1 MYRFSCHHFFA
12 TTSPSTDAT
21 SAGRH
26 HGLSGPIR
34 RPSRSTAHWPS
45 LTPASSPRYRVTDPS
60 DPSFPLRVPTV
71 HIKKKVGGGGND
83 EDLSPEE
90 RAKREAD
97 AAARVAGIESLL
109 RDQAKK
115 LEATKAAADLAEKKA
130 EMADLEGEL
139 LKQKLDAVMTEKNS
153 VERMLEEMAKKKDA
167 AEMATAREAS
177 EKAKYVD
184 ENNELLNKVTV
195 LNDARVA
202 DKHQYAVQVCKYR
215 DELVAYTEKTPTE
228 FLAEILALVSDMDN
242 EVDIEL
248 VDAEVAAARLG
259 NRTRVAKEEELK
271 ICSEWT
277 HNPALAMANPHK
289 LMRLASRTRALAA
302 PPNTSSATASTSN
315 GGGKVVNASGISVS
329 TTPEMAARRRTA
341 LGALDQNAATAAA
354 AAYSGSAMNKLQ
366 DQLDAIEMRLDKAAG
381 KAASMGASL
390 LDTHYVDITPSASPL
405 TSPKMLSAKKM
416 ARSENDDGLVF
427 QGGVASKSMGGR
439 SSGLASRGA
448 GFQAKASV
456 NIGGIFGSKAAPAM
470 TPTKQLKGMD
480 VFDDFEPA
488 PMGPRPSRAMAV
500 LGK

>member
-1 MYRFSCHHFFA
+1 MSSWTALTPHPPVA
-12 TTSPSTDAT
+12 TT
-21 SAGRH
+21 
-26 HGLSGPIR
+26 
-34 RPSRSTAHWPS
+34 
-45 LTPASSPRYRVTDPS
+45 
-60 DPSFPLRVPTV
+60 TV
-71 HIKKKVGGGGND
+71 HIKKKAGGGGND
-83 EDLSPEE
+83 ADLSSEE

-97 AAARVAGIESLL
+97 AAARVAGIEALL
-109 RDQAKK
+109 RDQAQK
-115 LEATKAAADLAEKKA
+115 LEETKAAAELANKKA

-139 LKQKLDAVMTEKNS
+139 LKQKLDAVITEKNS
-153 VERMLEEMAKKKDA
+153 VERMLEDMAKKKDSAELA
-167 AEMATAREAS
+167 AQREAS

-184 ENNELLNKVTV
+184 ENNALLNKVTV

-202 DKHQYAVQVCKYR
+202 DKHQYAVQVRKYR

-277 HNPALAMANPHK
+277 HNPALAMANPQK
-289 LMRLASRTRALAA
+289 LARLAGRVRVLDA
-302 PPNTSSATASTSN
+302 PPPATASMSN
-315 GGGKVVNASGISVS
+315 AGGAAKVVNASGVSLS
-329 TTPEMAARRRTA
+329 TTPEMAAKRRTA
-341 LGALDQNAATAAA
+341 LGALDQNAT

-366 DQLDAIEMRLDKAAG
+366 EQLNAIEFRLDKAAG
-381 KAASMGASL
+381 KAAAMGASL
-390 LDTHYVDITPSASPL
+390 LDTHFVDITPSASPL

-427 QGGVASKSMGGR
+427 QGGVGAKSAGGR
-439 SSGLASRGA
+439 TSGLSSRGA

-456 NIGGIFGSKAAPAM
+456 NIGGFFGGRSSSAASAM